1 MWRCSGLM
9 PRAALCLEGHW
20 VKMRPG
26 AAVMAHPR
34 RRMAVGCHRPR
45 AQRGTSCC
53 AVTGASSAALRG
65 GKMLRLLAFFPR
77 TLRSSLHRGKT
88 KKPDRAQTSARPTA
102 VLPGQECARGR
113 HTRAPSGRHP
123 PVRTAAETDAS
134 PPGQTSSSSSTADCP
149 DTGTAASSEY
159 RGRQVISLRPTR
171 GSVWMQASLRAS
183 KTRPVHCFA
192 SHLIRWH
199 RPDATGSTRN
209 AARARG
215 GLRSPHDGRLT

>member
-1 MWRCSGLM
+1 MIIGLAVRGGGRSGS
-9 PRAALCLEGHW
+9 LCCRL
-20 VKMRPG
+20 VCTSPQPASLRP
-26 AAVMAHPR
+26 
-34 RRMAVGCHRPR
+34 
-45 AQRGTSCC
+45 T
-53 AVTGASSAALRG
+53 SAAAP
-65 GKMLRLLAFFPR
+65 LRL
-77 TLRSSLHRGKT
+77 RSEREIKT
-88 KKPDRAQTSARPTA
+88 KVVTSPCKNEEADPAQSAIPTA